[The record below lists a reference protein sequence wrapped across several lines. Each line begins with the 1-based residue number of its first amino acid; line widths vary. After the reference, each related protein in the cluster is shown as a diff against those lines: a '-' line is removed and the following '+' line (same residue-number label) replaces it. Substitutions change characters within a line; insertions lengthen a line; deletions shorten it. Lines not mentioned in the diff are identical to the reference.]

1 MENEKANDWKKREI
15 GALWKKTGKSQNYF
29 SGRINTINF
38 KNEDLINIVGF
49 TNKGKSENPNSPDVI
64 LYLSENLKP
73 SSLDLTEKTEDATPK
88 EVSKNQPSFDDE
100 TPEF

>member
-38 KNEDLINIVGF
+38 KNEDLINVVGF

-64 LYLSENLKP
+64 LYLSENSKP
-73 SSLDLTEKTEDATPK
+73 SSLDLGSKVKSETSNEP
-88 EVSKNQPSFDDE
+88 SKNQPAFDDE